1 MMFHSSS
8 TLTLFFAKV
17 ATTTAATS
25 SPPNIASSCPH
36 IPTPSLPRASPSMA
50 NFLPSVALEKFSKS
64 GTYWLSPARRRQ
76 KNRP

>member
-1 MMFHSSS
+1 MMFYSFS
-8 TLTLFFAKV
+8 TPKLVFVKV

-25 SPPNIASSCPH
+25 SPPNIASSCRH

-64 GTYWLSPARRRQ
+64 GTYWLSPAWRQ
-76 KNRP
+76 KSRP